1 MICAKVKSHRM
12 QDIAF
17 WGYFRFLSVESF
29 ACDLSIQVRGT
40 RPLRKHLAKIYTQP
54 CKLTCPHVFFKLY

>member
-1 MICAKVKSHRM
+1 M